1 MREFRADPLSEI
13 DKISSNN
20 FHGDPAAAMLEV
32 LDPEQNWKCVRLG
45 SVAALTRSFNDHYI
59 GVGMDLSQVLFVATA
74 NTLETISP
82 PLMDRMEVIQLSGYI
97 FDEKAAIGRKYLC
110 VSFVRMYALRRTPCV
125 LPLCRCRLS
134 ELTTPACRS
143 SSRPTR

>member
-110 VSFVRMYALRRTPCV
+110 V
-125 LPLCRCRLS
+125 
-134 ELTTPACRS
+134 
-143 SSRPTR
+143 